1 MWLENSEKE
10 RERVDRKEA
19 DNEGTGQS
27 KDLKA
32 YTKAMGNAKGFKA
45 RK

>member
-10 RERVDRKEA
+10 RVARKEA
-19 DNEGTGQS
+19 EDEGTGQS

-32 YTKAMGNAKGFKA
+32 YTKAMGSPEGFKA

>member
-1 MWLENSEKE
+1 MKK
-10 RERVDRKEA
+10 RERVARKEA
-19 DNEGTGQS
+19 EDEGTGQS

-32 YTKAMGNAKGFKA
+32 YTKAMGSPEGFKA